1 MKYSFIAV
9 DYGSDHP
16 TAILLISRNWT
27 SQYIVTKELKLERT
41 AVSDIVIK
49 IGDFIEFLHD
59 QGCANKCI
67 YVDPAAAT
75 LKDELRK
82 SGLSSINAMNSHDD
96 GIGCVRNM
104 LALDQLFIFSN
115 CENLI
120 DEMYAYSFKD
130 NNSGKD
136 EVIKLGDDFC
146 DALRYGVYT
155 DSVIGGANE

>member
-1 MKYSFIAV
+1 
-9 DYGSDHP
+9 
-16 TAILLISRNWT
+16 
-27 SQYIVTKELKLERT
+27 
-41 AVSDIVIK
+41 
-49 IGDFIEFLHD
+49 
-59 QGCANKCI
+59 
-67 YVDPAAAT
+67 
-75 LKDELRK
+75 
-82 SGLSSINAMNSHDD
+82 MNSHAD

-120 DEMYAYSFKD
+120 DEMYACSFKD